1 MAIFDKNSSLG
12 FIGAGKVGGTLAI
25 TLANAGYAVKGVA
38 NRTYSSAEELA
49 SRIDGCVAHRSY
61 QGLIDACEVVFITTS
76 DGAIGQIAAAGEWRQ
91 GQGVVHCSGAAS
103 LDVLDEPTKSGAVP
117 GAFHPF
123 QAFSSVDNG
132 VKSIPGITFGIEGD
146 EGMRTYL
153 GDMARAICANPIFL
167 NAEDKALY
175 HLSGVLM
182 GNLLTC
188 LAAVAAQV
196 WEKFDYGR
204 EDGVRALVP
213 MMRAVANNLE
223 TSGIPGAVAGPY
235 PRGDVGTVVK
245 HLEVLKARYPEILP
259 MYCELALAGLPFARE
274 KGLDQTTADE
284 IAALIN
290 GFKT

>member
-1 MAIFDKNSSLG
+1 MAIFDKSSRLG
-12 FIGAGKVGGTLAI
+12 FIGAGKVGGSLAI
-25 TLANAGYAVKGVA
+25 SVANAGYSVKGVA

-49 SRIDGCVAHRSY
+49 GRIDGCVAHPSY
-61 QGLIDACEVVFITTS
+61 QGLIDACDVVFITTS
-76 DGAIGQIAAAGEWRQ
+76 DGAIEQIASEVEWRS

-103 LDVLDEPTKSGAVP
+103 LDLLAKPTRSGALP

-123 QAFSSVDNG
+123 QAFSSVENG
-132 VKSIPGITFGIEGD
+132 IKSIPGITFGIEGD
-146 EGMRTYL
+146 EEMRIYL
-153 GDMARAICANPIFL
+153 GDMAREIGANPIFL

-188 LAAVAAQV
+188 LAAIAAQV

-204 EDGVRALVP
+204 ADGIKALVP

-223 TSGIPGAVAGPY
+223 TSGIPDAVAGPY
-235 PRGDVGTVVK
+235 PRGDVGTVLK
-245 HLEVLKARYPEILP
+245 HLEVLKARFPEILP
-259 MYCELALAGLPFARE
+259 MYCELALAGLPYARE
-274 KGLDQTTADE
+274 KGLDQSTSDE
-284 IAALIN
+284 ISALIN

>member
-1 MAIFDKNSSLG
+1 MAIFDKSSSIG

-25 TLANAGYAVKGVA
+25 TLAKVGYSVKGVA
-38 NRTYSSAEELA
+38 NRTYASAEELA
-49 SRIDGCVAHRSY
+49 ARIPGCTAYPSY
-61 QGLIDACEVVFITTS
+61 QKLIDACEVVFITTS
-76 DGAIGQIAAAGEWRQ
+76 DGAIGQIAAVGEWRR

-103 LDVLDEPTKSGAVP
+103 LDVLDNATKSGAVP

-146 EGMRTYL
+146 EAMRKYL
-153 GDMARAICANPIFL
+153 GEIAREIGANPIFL

-188 LAAVAAQV
+188 LAAIAAQV
-196 WEKFDYGR
+196 WEKFDYDR
-204 EDGVRALVP
+204 ADGVKALVP

-223 TSGIPGAVAGPY
+223 TSGIPDAVAGPY
-235 PRGDVGTVVK
+235 PRGDVGTVRK
-245 HLEVLKARYPEILP
+245 HLEVLKARFPEILP
-259 MYCELALAGLPFARE
+259 MYCELALAGLPYAIE
-274 KGLDQTTADE
+274 KGLDQSTADE
-284 IAALIN
+284 ISTLII